1 MARDRRRAKQRRD
14 RQARTAG
21 GAPRTADGAQRRAD
35 AGTVPAPAVDP
46 ERTHDPAEP
55 PEFASGDLDIADA
68 QLALGRPEL
77 IDATQ
82 PRPEE
87 LADAADAADVE
98 AEEEA
103 FEQLEDR
110 VDAAE
115 EAYEE
120 GASYEEEEAI
130 AAGTA
135 GNGHVAEG
143 AEVVRTRRRA
153 SARAKEPREGNR
165 VVNFLRGSWRELQRV
180 QWPDRRQV
188 GQATAVVIGFVIVA
202 GVFLGVADYVAGKI
216 VDLII

>member
-21 GAPRTADGAQRRAD
+21 GPQRRTTD
-35 AGTVPAPAVDP
+35 AGTMPAPAVDP

-87 LADAADAADVE
+87 LDGAADEADVE

-103 FEQLEDR
+103 FEHLEDR

-130 AAGTA
+130 AAGT
-135 GNGHVAEG
+135 NGHVAEG
-143 AEVVRTRRRA
+143 AELAPSRRRGV
-153 SARAKEPREGNR
+153 ARAKEPREGNR

-202 GVFLGVADYVAGKI
+202 GAYLGLADYVAGKI

>member
-1 MARDRRRAKQRRD
+1 VARDRRRAKQRRD
-14 RQARTAG
+14 RQARAAG
-21 GAPRTADGAQRRAD
+21 GAQTRRDEGRATPTA
-35 AGTVPAPAVDP
+35 PAPEVEP

-55 PEFASGDLDIADA
+55 PELASGELDIADA

-82 PRPEE
+82 PSRED
-87 LADAADAADVE
+87 LAGSAGEADVQSDE
-98 AEEEA
+98 AA
-103 FEQLEDR
+103 FEELEDR

-115 EAYEE
+115 EAFEE
-120 GASYEEEEAI
+120 GASYEEEEDI
-130 AAGTA
+130 ARP

-143 AEVVRTRRRA
+143 AELVRDRGGA
-153 SARAKEPREGNR
+153 PARGAEPREGNR
-165 VVNFLRGSWRELQRV
+165 LATFLRGSWRELQRV

-202 GVFLGVADYVAGKI
+202 GAYLGLADYVAGKI

>member
-1 MARDRRRAKQRRD
+1 MARDRRRAKQRRE

-21 GAPRTADGAQRRAD
+21 GAQTRRAD

-46 ERTHDPAEP
+46 ERTHDPADP
-55 PEFASGDLDIADA
+55 PELASGDRDIADA

-77 IDATQ
+77 IDATA
-82 PRPEE
+82 PRPED
-87 LADAADAADVE
+87 LAGAASESEVE
-98 AEEEA
+98 SDEAA
-103 FEQLEDR
+103 FEELEDR

-115 EAYEE
+115 DAYEE
-120 GASYEEEEAI
+120 GATFEEEEEA
-130 AAGTA
+130 AREA
-135 GNGHVAEG
+135 NGHVADG
-143 AEVVRTRRRA
+143 AGVVRTRRRA
-153 SARAKEPREGNR
+153 PARVKEPREGNR

-202 GVFLGVADYVAGKI
+202 GAFLGLADYVAGKI

>member
-1 MARDRRRAKQRRD
+1 MARDRRRAKQRRE

-21 GAPRTADGAQRRAD
+21 GSVRRDEGRATP
-35 AGTVPAPAVDP
+35 AAPAVGP
-46 ERTHDPAEP
+46 EYTHDPAKPQER
-55 PEFASGDLDIADA
+55 ASGDVDLADA

-87 LADAADAADVE
+87 LAGAATESEVE
-98 AEEEA
+98 ADEEA

-130 AAGTA
+130 AAGVPA
-135 GNGHVAEG
+135 NGHVAEG

-153 SARAKEPREGNR
+153 PGSRGRATASSRSCEEAGASCNEYSGRIVGRSARP
-165 VVNFLRGSWRELQRV
+165 QRSSS
-180 QWPDRRQV
+180 
-188 GQATAVVIGFVIVA
+188 AS
-202 GVFLGVADYVAGKI
+202 
-216 VDLII
+216 